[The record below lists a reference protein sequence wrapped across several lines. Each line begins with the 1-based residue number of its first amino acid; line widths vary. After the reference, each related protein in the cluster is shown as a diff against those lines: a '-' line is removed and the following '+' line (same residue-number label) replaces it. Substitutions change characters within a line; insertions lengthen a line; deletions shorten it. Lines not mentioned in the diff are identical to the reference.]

1 MDDNNEEIVSTVE
14 TVQVTEKKKNKV
26 GEAEALIAVSQELVE
41 KVDSDVAA
49 CQVGISEAAE
59 EFDDAKRN
67 FKNVTL
73 KNADSLLEKVG
84 FEYVTFE
91 EAEEFE
97 LSVDVSTEEDFS
109 VKKLSSGRF
118 TGLILALLAALATAA
133 AWIYLAMSKLGIDS
147 SKLDAETAT
156 SHVNPVL
163 TWIGGDMVS
172 GNNNM
177 IVGALILGFSAL
189 IIAWLVYALRT
200 NLKGAKNLR
209 IAKDTFEKSNE
220 YCLTQEECQREM
232 KKVDAHLREATVE
245 VSNLETILNE
255 QASVL
260 KRIIH
265 VEGAYEEE
273 KEYHPSSKK
282 VMRETEKIMRAAE
295 SLIETA
301 ITQERKLNF
310 KSVQALNSARGVYAE
325 YLTRIYD

>member
-1 MDDNNEEIVSTVE
+1 MDDNNVEIVTTVE
-14 TVQVTEKKKNKV
+14 TVHVPEKKKNKLV
-26 GEAEALIAVSQELVE
+26 EAEELIAVSQELVA
-41 KVDSDVAA
+41 KVDSDVAES
-49 CQVGISEAAE
+49 QVGISEAAG
-59 EFDDAKRN
+59 EFDYVKKN

-97 LSVDVSTEEDFS
+97 LSVDTSDNQNFS
-109 VKKLSSGRF
+109 VETLSSGRF
-118 TGLILALLAALATAA
+118 TGLLLAILVALLTAS
-133 AWIYLAMSKLGIDS
+133 AWIYLAMSKLNIDPKS
-147 SKLDAETAT
+147 ISTETAI
-156 SHVNPVL
+156 SHVKPIL
-163 TWIGGDMVS
+163 EWIGGEMS
-172 GNNNM
+172 
-177 IVGALILGFSAL
+177 IGALILGFSAL
-189 IIAWLVYALRT
+189 IMAWLVYALRT
-200 NLKGAKNLR
+200 NLKGTKNLR

-245 VSNLETILNE
+245 VTNLEMILNE

-265 VEGAYEEE
+265 VEGTYEEE

-295 SLIETA
+295 NLLETA
-301 ITQERKLNF
+301 ITTDKKLNF
-310 KSVQALNSARGVYAE
+310 KSVQALNAARGVYAE